1 MESSIPR
8 VSKIVLQVVENQLKD
23 NQPAEARQAL
33 ERLTSAGFSEEESK
47 HLIGSAIAAE
57 MRAVVQTSKPF
68 NAERYVELLG
78 KLPELPKE
86 RS

>member
-1 MESSIPR
+1 MDSSIPR
-8 VSKIVLQVVENQLKD
+8 ASKFILQVVENQLND

-33 ERLTSAGFSEEESK
+33 ERLIAAGFSEEDSK
-47 HLIGSAIAAE
+47 HLIGSAIAVE
-57 MRAVVQTSKPF
+57 MRNVVQTSKPF

-78 KLPELPKE
+78 KLPELPTE

>member
-1 MESSIPR
+1 MNRSVPR
-8 VSKIVLQVVENQLKD
+8 ASKIILQIVEKQLSD
-23 NQPAEARQAL
+23 NQPAEAGQAL

-57 MRAVVQTSKPF
+57 MRAVVETSKPF
-68 NAERYVELLG
+68 NAERYAGLLA

-86 RS
+86 RP